1 MDTSIK
7 WNKTGG
13 IKMSIE
19 ETLTEI
25 LSVLEEIRELLL
37 NPEE

>member
-1 MDTSIK
+1 
-7 WNKTGG
+7 
-13 IKMSIE
+13 MSIE